1 MMEALQQYLIQA
13 ITQLQVMRAIQDEQY
28 EIAEDIPVWEDE
40 GTIAYMLTAWDLVQ
54 FEEYR
59 QWATQ
64 FHGVGL

>member
-1 MMEALQQYLIQA
+1 MIEILQNYLIEA
-13 ITQLQVMRAIQDEQY
+13 ITQLQVMKAIQDEQH
-28 EIAEDIPVWEDE
+28 EIPSIIPVWEQE
-40 GTIAYMLTAWDLVQ
+40 GTLDYILHAWDLVQ